1 MTKYNFTRKPNGEA
15 IISCAEF
22 LRLLTTKD
30 HGWGYNH
37 LTTWSS
43 LCKMLEPINVPDD
56 KAKHR
61 MLHLGA
67 AVYMNDENDK
77 RCGKRVF
84 FTSFS
89 FGPTE
94 NISMWTNYGIPNE
107 EAVRLKFPNS
117 AMAKW
122 VELFNSGKIGVYGVG
137 SDWSLNLLTAKAE
150 AKLVQVAYWSKK
162 EIGRNH
168 EDPNEGLFF
177 YDNERFR
184 LADCEDVN
192 AFMAKQPY
200 MFKEYGWNYEKEVRL
215 VIVFDKDVAD
225 QYKRVA
231 VAFDGPYK
239 DMVNKNYPKHVM
251 QGPWYNDEKSP
262 EALAAGH
269 SLSEATPSRYK
280 GLVKMRSVC
289 DGCKQEDKKKCNC
302 PFQGQ
307 R

>member
-37 LTTWSS
+37 LTSWSS

-67 AVYMNDENDK
+67 AVNMNDENDK

-117 AMAKW
+117 AMTKW

-137 SDWSLNLLTAKAE
+137 SDWSLNPLTAKAE

-200 MFKEYGWNYEKEVRL
+200 MFKEYGWNYEKEIRL
-215 VIVFDKDVAD
+215 VLWCLTKMW
-225 QYKRVA
+225 
-231 VAFDGPYK
+231 PT
-239 DMVNKNYPKHVM
+239 NTN
-251 QGPWYNDEKSP
+251 
-262 EALAAGH
+262 ALPLLSTDLIRIWSTRT
-269 SLSEATPSRYK
+269 SLSTS
-280 GLVKMRSVC
+280 
-289 DGCKQEDKKKCNC
+289 CKDLGTTTKKV
-302 PFQGQ
+302 Q
-307 R
+307 RHWRQVIH